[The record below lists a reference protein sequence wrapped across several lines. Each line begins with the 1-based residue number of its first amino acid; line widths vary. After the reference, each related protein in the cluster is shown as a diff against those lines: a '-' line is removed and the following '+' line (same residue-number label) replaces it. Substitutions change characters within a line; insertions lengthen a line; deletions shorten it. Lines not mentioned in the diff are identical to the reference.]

1 MKAKTGNRT
10 LSDEAFAQCVTEI
23 VDSQIRPHIQ
33 THGGDIVIRKILGR
47 EVGVVLTG
55 NCSGCPAAQ
64 ITMEDTIERTLRLAL
79 NDEIDRVYLINE
91 IDPDIYDFAKKLLR
105 HNKTD

>member
-10 LSDEAFAQCVTEI
+10 LSDEAFAQRVVEI
-23 VDSQIRPHIQ
+23 VDSQIRPYIQ
-33 THGGDIVIRKILGR
+33 THGGDIIIRKILGR
-47 EVGVVLTG
+47 EVGMVLTG

-64 ITMEDTIERTLRLAL
+64 ITMEETIGKTLRSAL

-91 IDPDIYDFAKKLLR
+91 IDEEIFDFAKKLLR

>member
-1 MKAKTGNRT
+1 
-10 LSDEAFAQCVTEI
+10 
-23 VDSQIRPHIQ
+23 
-33 THGGDIVIRKILGR
+33 
-47 EVGVVLTG
+47 
-55 NCSGCPAAQ
+55 
-64 ITMEDTIERTLRLAL
+64 MEDTIERTLRLAL